1 MSAGGGSDPVAA
13 ASAAY
18 RDSTLERT
26 QEALI
31 HSERW
36 HEAVLDGLAE
46 GVVVHDA
53 EGRIVASNPV
63 ARAILGFEIDEL
75 TGKTSVDPEWQS
87 VWSDGAPVRGEDRPA
102 VIART
107 TGRPVHDVVMGVRD
121 PSGVTKWL
129 RVSAMPLREGS
140 GDEVSGAVISFTD
153 ISEARRAEQALRDSQ
168 VLLNETQELT
178 KVGGWAYDVE
188 SKTVTWTDEVYRI
201 HEVSPD
207 AYNPNSA
214 ARDIE
219 FYAPEDRATMAEALR
234 AAVEGGRPYDLEL
247 RLVTAK
253 GREIWARTAGLPQF
267 QNGRVVRVYG
277 HIQDVTERRHAADE
291 LRAAHERVGRLF
303 DANIM
308 GNVIVRQTGAILEA
322 NDYFLNLVGH
332 TRDELERGEL
342 DWRAITPPEWL
353 PVSDHAIGE
362 MRSAGTS
369 APYEKEYLRADGT
382 RVPVLVAA
390 TGLPG
395 PDELIAAF
403 VLDNTERK
411 RAEAELRTVNA
422 ELQVALA
429 HVRGLVD
436 ANIVGVAFSR
446 QDGVVFEAN
455 DYFLDLVG
463 YTREEFERG
472 ELNWRA
478 LTPPEWV
485 PATDRAV
492 EELRARGSSEP
503 FEKEYELRDGR
514 RVPVFLAATLLPGS
528 GADIATFVLDISERK
543 RAEEDLRALNAE
555 LEERVQA
562 RTAALEAAN
571 SELEAFSY
579 SVSHDL
585 RAPLR
590 SIDAFSQILLS
601 EHAEQLNTEAR
612 RVLGV
617 VVRNAQQMGH
627 LIDDLLAL
635 SRVGRKDLE
644 WTPVDMGVQ
653 ARSVAAECSAA
664 APGRTIDFDIG
675 PLFRASGDPG
685 LLRQV
690 WTNLIDN
697 AVKFTR
703 PLERPRI
710 EVRSEQGD
718 GECRYTV
725 RDNGVGFDPAYVDN
739 LFKPFQRLH
748 QVSEFEGT
756 GIGLA
761 IVARIVH
768 RHGGRVW
775 AESAPGEGATFG
787 FSLPTEEL
795 T

>member
-1 MSAGGGSDPVAA
+1 VRSTGPSSAGDGADRTAA
-13 ASAAY
+13 ASGAY
-18 RDSTLERT
+18 GDSTLERT
-26 QEALI
+26 QEALL

-46 GVVVHDA
+46 GVVVHDT

-63 ARAILGFEIDEL
+63 ARAILGLEVDEL

-87 VWSDGAPVRGEDRPA
+87 VWSDGTPVRGEDLPA

-107 TGRPVHDVVMGVRD
+107 TGQPVHDVVMGVRH

-129 RVSAMPLREGS
+129 RVSAMPLREGL
-140 GDEVSGAVISFTD
+140 GDEVSGAVISFSD

-168 VLLNETQELT
+168 VLLNATQELT

-207 AYNPNSA
+207 AHNPNSA

-219 FYAPEDRATMAEALR
+219 FYAPGDQARIDEAFLL
-234 AAVEGGRPYDLEL
+234 AVEEGRPYDLEL
-247 RLVTAK
+247 RLITAN
-253 GREIWARTAGLPQF
+253 GREIWVRTSGHPEIED
-267 QNGRVVRVYG
+267 GRVVRLYG
-277 HIQDVTERRHAADE
+277 DIQDITEQRAAKEE
-291 LRAAHERVGRLF
+291 LRVAHERVRRLF

-308 GNVIVRQTGAILEA
+308 GNVFVRQTGAILEA
-322 NDYFLNLVGH
+322 NDYFLDLIGR
-332 TRDELERGEL
+332 TRAELERGEL
-342 DWRAITPPEWL
+342 DWRAATPPEWL
-353 PVSDHAIGE
+353 PTSDHAIGE

-369 APYEKEYLRADGT
+369 APYEKEYLRADGA
-382 RVPVLVAA
+382 RVPVIVAA
-390 TGLPG
+390 TALPG
-395 PDELIAAF
+395 PDGLIAA
-403 VLDNTERK
+403 
-411 RAEAELRTVNA
+411 
-422 ELQVALA
+422 
-429 HVRGLVD
+429 
-436 ANIVGVAFSR
+436 
-446 QDGVVFEAN
+446 
-455 DYFLDLVG
+455 
-463 YTREEFERG
+463 
-472 ELNWRA
+472 
-478 LTPPEWV
+478 
-485 PATDRAV
+485 
-492 EELRARGSSEP
+492 
-503 FEKEYELRDGR
+503 
-514 RVPVFLAATLLPGS
+514 
-528 GADIATFVLDISERK
+528 FVLDISERK
-543 RAEEDLRALNAE
+543 RAEESLRTLNAE

-562 RTAALEAAN
+562 RTAALEATN
-571 SELEAFSY
+571 YELEAFSY

-590 SIDAFSQILLS
+590 SIDAFSQILLR
-601 EHAEQLNTEAR
+601 EHAEALDAEAR
-612 RVLGV
+612 RLLGV

-664 APGRTIDFDIG
+664 APGRAIEFDIG
-675 PLFRASGDPG
+675 SLHRAPGDPG
-685 LLRQV
+685 LLRLV

-703 PLERPRI
+703 PVERPRI
-710 EVRSEQGD
+710 EVRCRRRE

-748 QVSEFEGT
+748 QTAEFEGT

-787 FSLPTEEL
+787 FSLPTKEL